1 MHIEP
6 ASALTLEELTA
17 LWNRGYAGY
26 FVPLD
31 YTPERMERHVAAGS
45 IALEHSVV
53 LSSDRERIALSLLG
67 IRGTRAWIGGFG
79 VAPEWRRRGLAARLI
94 DAQLHVADHLPLHTI
109 QLEVLVQNWARTV
122 YERAGFAIT
131 RRLGVF
137 SGAISHGGTHQG
149 IAEVPLDTAATYLAS
164 LHGSV
169 EPCWQREVASLAAFP
184 AGSLRSFVLGNTER
198 PLGALVCQAVPGTPL
213 RVHEVAGAEDTVHV
227 LLSHATATLATPD
240 MLLVN
245 EPDGTPTQ
253 RLLPRIGVAEVQA
266 QWEMRRMRPEG
277 ATRDA

>member
-1 MHIEP
+1 MRIEP
-6 ASALTLEELTA
+6 ASALTLDELTA

-31 YTPERMERHVAAGS
+31 YTPERMQRHVAAGS

-53 LSSDRERIALSLLG
+53 LSSDRERVALSLLG

-79 VAPEWRRRGLAARLI
+79 VAPEWRRQGLAARLM
-94 DAQLHVADHLPLHTI
+94 DVQLNVADHLPLHAI

-137 SGAISHGGTHQG
+137 SGAIPHGGTHQVV
-149 IAEVPLDTAATYLAS
+149 AEVPLDTAATYLDS

-169 EPCWQREVASLAAFP
+169 EPSWQREGASLAAFP
-184 AGSLRSFVLGNTER
+184 AGSVRSYVLGSQR
-198 PLGALVCQAVPGTPL
+198 QPLGALVCQAMPGAPL
-213 RVHEVAGAEDTVHV
+213 RVHDVAGAEDAVHA
-227 LLSHATATLATPD
+227 LLSHATATLATPE

-253 RLLPRIGVAEVQA
+253 RLLLRIGVAEVQA
-266 QWEMRRMRPEG
+266 QWEMRRMRPMD
-277 ATRDA
+277 ASRDA